1 MATAKYG
8 LNFSFSGCGFLG
20 MYYLGAVARLKE
32 GQKLHKDDFVIK
44 SALGASAGALGIEY
58 TFNMIFKYFFYKLV
72 YWKYYK
78 ISAATALVLDLPT
91 NELKRKM
98 LEIASQVN
106 SMGILG
112 PFHPNFDVV
121 DLFQHE
127 LIKILPSEAHI
138 KATGKL
144 HISITDSTMNNV
156 IVSNFS
162 SIEELKDAL
171 ICSCYLPGF
180 SSWKQVPTYNGKP
193 YIGNKYSSE
202 I

>member
-1 MATAKYG
+1 
-8 LNFSFSGCGFLG
+8 
-20 MYYLGAVARLKE
+20 
-32 GQKLHKDDFVIK
+32 
-44 SALGASAGALGIEY
+44 
-58 TFNMIFKYFFYKLV
+58 
-72 YWKYYK
+72 
-78 ISAATALVLDLPT
+78 
-91 NELKRKM
+91 M

-106 SMGILG
+106 SMGFLG

-193 YIGNKYSSE
+193 YIGNKYYHQSIVLLPIFSLPTLRWW
-202 I
+202 IFQ

>member
-1 MATAKYG
+1 
-8 LNFSFSGCGFLG
+8 
-20 MYYLGAVARLKE
+20 
-32 GQKLHKDDFVIK
+32 
-44 SALGASAGALGIEY
+44 
-58 TFNMIFKYFFYKLV
+58 
-72 YWKYYK
+72 
-78 ISAATALVLDLPT
+78 
-91 NELKRKM
+91 M

-193 YIGNKYSSE
+193 YIGQKNALKL
-202 I
+202 